1 MVRAGKLVVSA
12 LAMLISAP
20 LLAQGDDFGAWL
32 SVGVD
37 KKVAKGLSAGIE
49 AEYRMQDHLR
59 QTDRWAV
66 GASLSY
72 RLYRNKAKTFDV
84 KADAGAR
91 LMRLYVPESMVM
103 KDSIF
108 VWDEVLDDDVLKGQ
122 EYNLD
127 DAYTV
132 SKFRATASVSASVE
146 AGRFKISLR
155 ERYQYTGNDSVSVTE
170 RKWRYSSKDGLVAER
185 PDKADTEWKATNNR
199 RHVFRSRLQVDYNI
213 PNCKV
218 DPYVS
223 VELFNDLKDGFSL
236 QKVRYLGGLEYKL
249 NKVHEFK
256 LYYAYQHNSDDD
268 EPGGHIAGLSYCYNF

>member
-1 MVRAGKLVVSA
+1 MRAGKLSVFV
-12 LAMLISAP
+12 LAMLLAAP
-20 LLAQGDDFGAWL
+20 LLAQGDDLGAWL

-37 KKVAKGLSAGIE
+37 KRIAKGLSADIE
-49 AEYRMQDHLR
+49 AEYRLQDHLH

-84 KADAGAR
+84 KADAGAK
-91 LMRLYVPESMVM
+91 LMRLYVPENMVM
-103 KDSIF
+103 KDSVF
-108 VWDEVLDDDVLKGQ
+108 VWDELLDNDVFKGQ
-122 EYNLD
+122 EYNTD

-155 ERYQYTGNDSVSVTE
+155 ERYQYTGNDSVAVTE
-170 RKWRYSSKDGLVAER
+170 RKWRYSAKDGQVAER

-199 RHVFRSRLQVDYNI
+199 RHVLRSRLQLDYNI

-223 VELFNDLKDGFSL
+223 AELFNDLKDGLSL
-236 QKVRYLGGLEYKL
+236 QKIRYLGGLEYKL
-249 NKVHEFK
+249 NKVHQFK
-256 LYYAYQHNSDDD
+256 FYYAYQHNSDDD
-268 EPGGHIAGLSYCYNF
+268 EPGGHIVGLSYGYSF